1 MNLRP
6 GFEFANRYK
15 LIQHIG
21 TGGFSVVWKVFDKYT
36 DNLEVALKIFAYEKG
51 MDDVGIRQFQKEYSL
66 MANLNHQ
73 GLLRASHLD
82 FFEGSPY
89 LVMPYCS
96 KGSLASKLIEKGTF
110 TEREIATV
118 LLQLSGALKYLHEEK
133 ILHQDIKPDNVLID
147 SKGNYLLTDFG
158 ISSRLR
164 STLRKSTTSNKAL
177 TLAYAPPERFAG
189 KMQSVPE
196 SDVFSVG
203 VLLFELASGDV
214 PWMGAGG
221 TVLKED
227 TGSIEIS
234 NEFSKQLEKW
244 INLCVQYNP
253 DQRPSAKQLEQVAS
267 TYIQEGYWPDV
278 PKKKEKNGE
287 SKSAKRVTQVI
298 ENARKAGQS
307 GGSKTRQKSQPYP
320 HTQKDY
326 SSGQEKQSGSSV
338 KRFAY
343 IAILILVV
351 GGGITYYAF
360 TGDEGG
366 NLESEV
372 IGLPDTEYLQQI
384 ARAEAF
390 EEAEDWQKALEAY
403 RRAWAMPG
411 QSQDMAKETYLEG
424 LLSDQSEK
432 EAAATREATDRQASE
447 TARLKTEAEEAR
459 READALRAQSA
470 EEERLRQEETARDA
484 AAAESARLAEAQR
497 QRDAEALKQREE
509 AARRSDPFASDMVY
523 VSGDTFTMGC
533 TSEQSNCYDNETPTH
548 RVTLSSFSIS
558 KYEVTQSQWESVM
571 GGNPSE
577 FKNCP
582 TCPVEHVS
590 WDDIRD
596 FLRKLNSQTGGN
608 YRLPTEAE
616 WEYAARGGSKSRGYQ
631 YSGSNSLSSVAWY
644 KDNSGESTH
653 RVGTKSANELGLYDM
668 SGNVLEWCQD
678 WYGAYSGFLVTNPRG
693 LSSGSG
699 RVLRGGSWN
708 NRAGFSRVA
717 YRNGYGPGNRFN
729 LLGFRV
735 AHSSP

>member
-432 EAAATREATDRQASE
+432 ETAATREATDRQASE
-447 TARLKTEAEEAR
+447 TAGLKAEADEAHAASDQAR
-459 READALRAQSA
+459 REAI
-470 EEERLRQEETARDA
+470 
-484 AAAESARLAEAQR
+484 
-497 QRDAEALKQREE
+497 
-509 AARRSDPFASDMVY
+509 AARQHEEKALQRKEAIKSISDNMVY
-523 VSGDTFTMGC
+523 VSGGTFTMGC
-533 TSEQSNCYDNETPTH
+533 TSEQSLCMYTEEPAH
-548 RVTLSSFSIS
+548 QVTLSSFYIS
-558 KYEVTQSQWESVM
+558 KYEVSQVQWEVIMGTTIFELFDEMSLSGSV
-571 GGNPSE
+571 GGSGANYPICYVTWEETHE
-577 FKNCP
+577 FI
-582 TCPVEHVS
+582 S
-590 WDDIRD
+590 R
-596 FLRKLNSQTGGN
+596 LNRLTGKN

-616 WEYAARGGSKSRGYQ
+616 WEYAARGGSKSEGYK
-631 YSGSNSLSSVAWY
+631 YSGSNNLNEVAWSR
-644 KDNSGESTH
+644 DSSPNIEFH
-653 RVGTKSANELGLYDM
+653 QVGQKSPNELGLFDM
-668 SGNVLEWCQD
+668 SGNVEELCQD
-678 WYGAYSGFLVTNPRG
+678 RWAKDYYSNSPSTNPKGPTVGDSYVTRGGAYVGDCKVYCQVAFRTSTTR
-693 LSSGSG
+693 SG
-699 RVLRGGSWN
+699 R
-708 NRAGFSRVA
+708 
-717 YRNGYGPGNRFN
+717 GNSI
-729 LLGFRV
+729 GFRL
-735 AHSSP
+735 ALNQ